1 MLFQDI
7 WLNYLKHHRKLMIH
21 QEYYKILYLNTRT
34 DPHQANLKQDYSKFQ
49 ALAKEGKKNEV
60 LTTWLESHIQD
71 TYVRVDPLFL
81 SCPNV
86 SQWIKKDK

>member
-1 MLFQDI
+1 MKNIIKSYISIISNVIGQI
-7 WLNYLKHHRKLMIH
+7 PN
-21 QEYYKILYLNTRT
+21 